1 MPISV
6 SEIFILTFIFVALI
20 ACYQTSKQN
29 KLLRKQ
35 NDDLSKNYNQ
45 NVKDYEVVAKQ
56 NELMKSSFKEII
68 GIMKNVGNNQEKD
81 NE

>member
-1 MPISV
+1 MSTSI
-6 SEIFILTFIFVALI
+6 SEIFILSFVFVALI

-35 NDDLSKNYNQ
+35 NDDLSKKYNQ
-45 NVKDYEVVAKQ
+45 NVKDYEVVSKQ
-56 NELMKSSFKEII
+56 NELMKSNFKEII
-68 GIMKNVGNNQEKD
+68 GIMKNIDNNREKA

>member
-1 MPISV
+1 MSTSI
-6 SEIFILTFIFVALI
+6 SEIFILAFVFVALI

-29 KLLRKQ
+29 KLLKKQ

-45 NVKDYEVVAKQ
+45 NVKDYEAVSKQ
-56 NELMKSSFKEII
+56 NELMKSNFKEII
-68 GIMKNVGNNQEKD
+68 GIMKNIDNNREKA